1 MPTVRFADNH
11 GVKIRYLDADPPG
24 ASGLPVVFV
33 PGMVD
38 SADEYVQAFECFDD
52 RRVLIVELRGRG
64 GSDAPDTGYS
74 AEAQAGDID
83 AVVAASGI
91 GRHHMMTFSRG
102 TTPALLSVFAS
113 PERIASVSIGDYL
126 PGEVGLPDDFT
137 EKISALTWR
146 GKANSERVPSHVFER
161 IRADSHHRQFWGEL
175 AGLEVPVL
183 IATGTGEGRFVDEE
197 QAERYRR
204 RIPGVEVHSIPGSGH
219 DLFRPSRIAYP
230 VLVMEFI
237 RNRLPGT

>member
-1 MPTVRFADNH
+1 MPTVRFAENH

-24 ASGLPVVFV
+24 ASGLPLVFV

-38 SADEYVQAFECFDD
+38 SADEYIEAFECFGD

-74 AEAQAGDID
+74 AEAQASDIN
-83 AVVAASGI
+83 AVVVASGI

-102 TTPALLSVFAS
+102 TTPALVFVFGS
-113 PERIASVSIGDYL
+113 PGTVASVSIGDYL

-146 GKANSERVPSHVFER
+146 GKANSERVPSHVFEG
-161 IRADSHHRQFWGEL
+161 IRADSHHREFWGEL
-175 AGLEVPVL
+175 ADLEVPVL
-183 IATGTGEGRFVDEE
+183 IATGTVEGRFIDEE

-204 RIPGVEVHSIPGSGH
+204 CIPGVEVHRIPGSGH
-219 DLFRPSRIAYP
+219 DLFRPSRSAYP
-230 VLVMEFI
+230 VLVKEFI
-237 RNRLPGT
+237 RSRLPGT